1 MTIQIT
7 EVIDMTGHTSSIG
20 IVTVENQVIV
30 NPIDY
35 HALWHELHSEVRTAE
50 QLADWVKRV
59 PSWGCSCSSWLR
71 EYVAA
76 NPPTGDLR
84 EYGFYLHCAVNAKL
98 SKPEFSWEQFEQK
111 YPESAPDTASRD

>member
-35 HALWHELHSEVRTAE
+35 HALWHSLHSEVRTAE
-50 QLADWVKRV
+50 QFADWVKCV
-59 PSWGCSCSSWLR
+59 PSFGCGCQSWLKD
-71 EYVAA
+71 YLAKT
-76 NPPTGDLR
+76 PLPDGDLA
-84 EYGFYLHCAVNAKL
+84 EYGFELHNAVNAKL
-98 SKPEFSWEQFEQK
+98 SKPLFAWFEFLAK
-111 YPESAPDTASRD
+111 Y

>member
-1 MTIQIT
+1 
-7 EVIDMTGHTSSIG
+7 VVDVHTAIFQ
-20 IVTVENQVIV
+20 N
-30 NPIDY
+30 
-35 HALWHELHSEVRTAE
+35 LWHELHSEVRTAE
-50 QLADWVKRV
+50 QFADWVKRV
-59 PSWGCSCSSWLR
+59 PSWGCTCSSWLR